1 MGGSLRNGGG
11 DEEGSLAALNFK
23 ACAARGEH
31 RINLLGVLRQAVNAL
46 AIDREDAIPGA
57 QAHLG

>member
-11 DEEGSLAALNFK
+11 NEKGSLAALDFK

-31 RINLLGVLRQAVNAL
+31 RINLLGVLRQAIDAL
-46 AIDREDAIPGA
+46 AIDRKDAIPGA
-57 QAHLG
+57 